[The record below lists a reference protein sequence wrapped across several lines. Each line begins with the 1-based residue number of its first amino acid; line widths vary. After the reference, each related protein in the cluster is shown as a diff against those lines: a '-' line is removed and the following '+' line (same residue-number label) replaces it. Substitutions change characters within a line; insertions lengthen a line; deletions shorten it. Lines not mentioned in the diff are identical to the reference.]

1 MNLLKRV
8 VRGFGYDLVP
18 SKKKKVPSAQ
28 LVAVLKHH
36 RIDTVLDVGAN
47 VGQYGQRLRDWGYDG
62 RIVSFEPLSS
72 AHAKLS
78 ERAAS
83 DPKWTVAP
91 RMAIGDLDGEIDIQ
105 VSAETDMSSILPQ
118 NDLLQK
124 ISPTSA
130 IQTTE
135 RVPIHRL
142 DTIAKDQVDG
152 EGRAFMKIDT
162 QGFEPQVLD
171 GSEALLPGLVGV
183 QLEMSLVPLYRGERD
198 YRIMME
204 WLEARGFTLHL
215 VLPGYFERKLARM
228 VEIDGV
234 FMREDRG
241 VARFALGRTS
251 RRCYGHGE
259 PAQHSPR
266 L

>member
-1 MNLLKRV
+1 MNLLQRLA
-8 VRGFGYDLVP
+8 RRFGYDLTP
-18 SKKKKVPSAQ
+18 RKKKKTPSAQ
-28 LVAVLKHH
+28 LVAILNHH

-78 ERAAS
+78 QHAAP

-91 RMAIGDLDGEIDIQ
+91 RMAIGDHDGEIDIQ

-118 NDLLQK
+118 NELLRE

-135 RVPIHRL
+135 RVPIHKL
-142 DTIAKDQVDG
+142 DTIAKTYVTG
-152 EGRAFMKIDT
+152 EDRIFLKIDT

-171 GSEALLPGLVGV
+171 GADRLMQRLTGA
-183 QLEMSLVPLYRGERD
+183 QLEMSLVPLYQGERD
-198 YRIMME
+198 YQVMIQR
-204 WLEARGFTLHL
+204 LEALGFALHL
-215 VLPGYFERKLARM
+215 VLPGYFERKLSRM

-234 FMREDRG
+234 FMREGG
-241 VARFALGRTS
+241 VLAD
-251 RRCYGHGE
+251 
-259 PAQHSPR
+259 
-266 L
+266 

>member
-1 MNLLKRV
+1 MTLLQRLA
-8 VRGFGYDLVP
+8 RRFGYDLVP
-18 SKKKKVPSAQ
+18 HQKKKIPSAQ
-28 LVAVLKHH
+28 LVAVLKQH

-47 VGQYGQRLRDWGYDG
+47 VGQYGQRLRDWGYEG
-62 RIVSFEPLSS
+62 RIVSFEPLQS
-72 AHAKLS
+72 AHEQLS
-78 ERAAS
+78 ARSAS
-83 DPKWTVAP
+83 DQAWEVAP
-91 RMAIGDLDGEIDIQ
+91 RMAIGDQDGDIDIQ

-118 NDLLQK
+118 SDLLQE

-142 DTIAKDQVDG
+142 DTIAETYVNA
-152 EGRAFMKIDT
+152 EHRVFMKIDT

-183 QLEMSLVPLYRGERD
+183 QLEMSLVPLYQGERD
-198 YRIMME
+198 YLAMIKR
-204 WLEARGFTLHL
+204 LANAGFTLHL

-234 FMREDRG
+234 FVREGARLPSEGRG
-241 VARFALGRTS
+241 S
-251 RRCYGHGE
+251 K
-259 PAQHSPR
+259 HSG
-266 L
+266 

>member
-1 MNLLKRV
+1 MTLLQRLA
-8 VRGFGYDLVP
+8 RRFGYDLVP
-18 SKKKKVPSAQ
+18 HKKKKIPSVQ
-28 LVAVLKHH
+28 LVAILKHH

-47 VGQYGQRLRDWGYDG
+47 VGQYGQRLRDWGYEG
-62 RIVSFEPLSS
+62 RIVSFEPLQS
-72 AHAKLS
+72 AHEQLS
-78 ERAAS
+78 ARSAS
-83 DPKWTVAP
+83 DPAWEVAP
-91 RMAIGDLDGEIDIQ
+91 RMAIGDQDGDIDIQ

-118 NDLLQK
+118 SDLLQE

-130 IQTTE
+130 IRTTE

-142 DTIAKDQVDG
+142 DTIARDYVTG

-183 QLEMSLVPLYRGERD
+183 QLEMSLVPLYQGERD
-198 YRIMME
+198 YLAMIER
-204 WLEARGFTLHL
+204 LANAGFALHL

-234 FMREDRG
+234 FVREGTRLPSEGRG
-241 VARFALGRTS
+241 SKHPG
-251 RRCYGHGE
+251 
-259 PAQHSPR
+259 
-266 L
+266 

>member
-1 MNLLKRV
+1 MTLLQRLA
-8 VRGFGYDLVP
+8 RRFGYDLIP
-18 SKKKKVPSAQ
+18 RKKKKIPSAQ
-28 LVAVLKHH
+28 LVAILKHH

-47 VGQYGQRLRDWGYDG
+47 VGQYGQRLRDWGYEG
-62 RIVSFEPLSS
+62 RIISFEPLAS
-72 AHAKLS
+72 AHAQLVAKS
-78 ERAAS
+78 AP
-83 DPKWTVAP
+83 DPAWKVVP
-91 RMAIGDLDGEIDIQ
+91 RMAIGDHDGDIDIQ

-118 NDLLQK
+118 SDLLQE

-142 DTIAKDQVDG
+142 DTIAKDYVTG
-152 EGRAFMKIDT
+152 EGRAFLKIDT

-183 QLEMSLVPLYRGERD
+183 QLEMSLVPLYQGERD
-198 YRIMME
+198 YLAMIER
-204 WLEARGFTLHL
+204 LEAGGFALHL

-234 FMREDRG
+234 FVREA
-241 VARFALGRTS
+241 ARLPSEGAGS
-251 RRCYGHGE
+251 K
-259 PAQHSPR
+259 HSG
-266 L
+266 